1 MIPMKMRQNHQVNIP
16 NPLHTEIIR
25 QLYPIPMAGKHFMPV
40 ITTIYQNMK
49 GFNTGCSDEDTFPES
64 DIQKVYD

>member
-1 MIPMKMRQNHQVNIP
+1 
-16 NPLHTEIIR
+16 
-25 QLYPIPMAGKHFMPV
+25 MAGKHFMPV
-40 ITTIYQNMK
+40 ITTIYQDMK